1 MRSVRPHSHHAM
13 TAADFQK
20 QPRGAYS
27 FDYWVCGRRVVTP
40 LGLFTVEFQLVGDDD
55 TNPPD
60 EAMLR
65 RASELVRYA
74 ESHGDYLL
82 DIVFGYYL
90 FAAESG
96 DWLEMSGVPGG
107 FTRETVAS
115 QVREDRTLVVSRH
128 LDWDEPYDSS
138 IHVVP
143 LWDEEHALTLEFRDG
158 DIVAA
163 NDSPFKIESGVLR
176 CG

>member
-1 MRSVRPHSHHAM
+1 M

-20 QPRGAYS
+20 QPRGPYA
-27 FDYWVCGRRVVTP
+27 FDFWVCDRRVVTP
-40 LGLFTVEFQLVGDDD
+40 LGLFTVEFQMLGDDD
-55 TNPPD
+55 TNPLD
-60 EAMLR
+60 EEMLR

-96 DWLEMSGVPGG
+96 DWLEMSGIPRGLTKEAVP
-107 FTRETVAS
+107 S
-115 QVREDRTLVVSRH
+115 QIREDRTLVVSRH

-158 DIVAA
+158 GIVTA
-163 NDSPFKIESGVLR
+163 NDSPFRIERGVLR